1 MKVAYLMGS
10 FNINKQVTTQRDLP
24 VDYSY
29 IISDTD
35 LLICSQGLKSNRG
48 TDRTLSS
55 S

>member
-1 MKVAYLMGS
+1 MKVSYLMGS

-35 LLICSQGLKSNRG
+35 LLIYSQGLKSNRDI
-48 TDRTLSS
+48 DRTLSS